1 MKLHAI
7 QERMKEAGIS
17 VLVIPSADP
26 HQSEYVAPYWKART
40 FATGFTGSAGTA
52 LITQEEGYLWTDGRY
67 FIQAERQ
74 IADTGFQLMKMG
86 IPGYPTITE
95 WMRNH
100 TEEGDIIGFD
110 GRVVPFGTFAEWE
123 EAVKGRAVEF
133 AFSEDWIDP
142 LWSDRPALPTAEIF
156 ELTTDYAGLSRK
168 EKLSQ
173 VRIRME
179 KLSLDRYVISSLD
192 DLAWLTNLRGG
203 DVAHTPV
210 FAAFMMVSKEAASL
224 YVDGEKLSGVLR
236 AKLEADGIAVKP
248 YQSFYQELTGLKGIV
263 GMDPMRT
270 SVLAKANLP
279 AEAECKEV
287 EEITALLKA
296 VKNETELMNLRKCQI
311 DDGAA
316 MVRGIKRIREAVES
330 NQGIT
335 EQKVDAILIEER
347 GKSELFLE
355 PSFDT
360 IAAYRANAAMMHYR
374 ATPENDTTIEAQ
386 GFLLI
391 DSGGQYYTGT
401 TDITRT
407 LALGALSEEEKKDYT
422 LVLQGMIQ
430 LTMAKFLKG
439 TSGKQ
444 LDPLARMPMWK
455 EGMDYKCGTGHGVG
469 YLLGVHEGPQN
480 FSSYKV
486 GADTPL
492 IPGMILTNEPGVY
505 KEGKH
510 GIRTENMLVVEWESK
525 TGDGQFYG
533 FETMTL
539 CPIDTRPIIKEMMT
553 PEEIQWLNHY
563 HQWVYE
569 TLAPELNEAE
579 RIFLAEETAGIE

>member
-1 MKLHAI
+1 MKLQAI
-7 QERMKEAGIS
+7 QEKMKEAGLS

-52 LITQEEGYLWTDGRY
+52 LITPEEGYLWTDGRY

-95 WMRNH
+95 WMQAH
-100 TEEGDIIGFD
+100 TVEGETIGFD
-110 GRVVPFGTFAEWE
+110 GRVVPFGTFVEWE
-123 EAVKGRAVEF
+123 EAVQGRKIDF
-133 AFSEDWIDP
+133 AFSQDWIDP
-142 LWSDRPALPTAEIF
+142 LWGDRPALPTASIF
-156 ELTTDYAGLSRK
+156 ELKTEYAGLSRVD
-168 EKLSQ
+168 KLSQ
-173 VRIRME
+173 VRTRME
-179 KLSLDRYVISSLD
+179 KMSLSTYVISSLD
-192 DLAWLTNLRGG
+192 DIAWLTNLRGG

-210 FAAFMMVSKEAASL
+210 FASFMIIGQEQAVL
-224 YVDGEKLSGVLR
+224 YVDENKLSKALR
-236 AKLEADGIAVKP
+236 IQLENDGICVRA
-248 YQSFYQELTGLKGIV
+248 YEAFYEDLSGLAGTI
-263 GMDPMRT
+263 GMDPKRT
-270 SVLAKANLP
+270 SVLAKSKLSEQAT
-279 AEAECKEV
+279 CKEI

-316 MVRGIKRIREAVES
+316 MVRAIKRIREMVETES
-330 NQGIT
+330 SLT
-335 EQKVDAILIEER
+335 EQTVDQILIEER
-347 GKSELFLE
+347 SKSPLFLE
-355 PSFDT
+355 ASFDT
-360 IAAYRANAAMMHYR
+360 IAAYRSNAAMMHYR
-374 ATPENDTTIEAQ
+374 ATPENDTAIEAK

-407 LALGALSEEEKKDYT
+407 LAMGDLTEEEKKDYT

-430 LTMAKFLKG
+430 LSMANFLKG

-444 LDPLARMPMWK
+444 LDTLARTPLWK

-510 GIRTENMLVVEWESK
+510 GIRTENMLVVEWEAK

-539 CPIDTRPIIKEMMT
+539 CPIDTRPIIKEMMS
-553 PEEIQWLNHY
+553 PVELQWLNAY

-569 TLAPELNEAE
+569 TLASSLNESE
-579 RIFLAEETAGIE
+579 RDFLAKETAGI